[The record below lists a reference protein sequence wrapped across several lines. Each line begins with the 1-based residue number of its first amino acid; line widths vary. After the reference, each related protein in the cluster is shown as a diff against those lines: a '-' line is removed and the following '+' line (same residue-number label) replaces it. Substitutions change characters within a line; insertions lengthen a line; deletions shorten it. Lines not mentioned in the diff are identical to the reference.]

1 MKIQH
6 FPERLLNDQYM
17 DSLSSFR
24 MYRQTLDQE
33 IGTHWHQFYELGLVV
48 SGTGAHHIN
57 GIPFR
62 LERGHAFLMT
72 PADFHRIVPGPGQ
85 TLRLY
90 NLIFTERMIS
100 DELTERLFER
110 GNAYHC
116 EYGEKEYADAEHEF
130 ERIVR
135 ESGDWREL
143 SGIVVKGC
151 IERLLVDLCR
161 GCSSADTAASKEP
174 ILSMHPSIRKALVY
188 VQHHFREPLLLE
200 DVARFSGLSVNYF
213 SESFRKQTGQT
224 FQTHVRD
231 RRLGFAKSLIE
242 ATDLPITE
250 ICYAAGFNTLT
261 YFVRAFKARYQ
272 MSPRKLRGS
281 ELAAPGG
288 DEGWE
293 ANG

>member
-6 FPERLLNDQYM
+6 LPERLLNDQYM

-24 MYRQTLDQE
+24 MYRHTLDQE

-48 SGTGAHHIN
+48 SGTGTHHVN
-57 GIPFR
+57 GVPFR
-62 LERGHAFLMT
+62 VERGHAFLLT
-72 PADFHRIVPGPGQ
+72 PADFHRIVPDAGQ

-90 NLIFTERMIS
+90 NLIFTERIIS
-100 DELTERLFER
+100 DDLAGRLFER
-110 GNAYHC
+110 GNSYSC
-116 EYGEKEYADAEHEF
+116 EYGQEKYADAEHEF
-130 ERIVR
+130 ERIIR
-135 ESGDWREL
+135 ESDNWREL

-161 GCSSADTAASKEP
+161 SCPPSDAKSYKEP
-174 ILSMHPSIRKALVY
+174 DLSIHPSIRKALVY
-188 VQHHFREPLLLE
+188 LQHHFREQLLLE

-213 SESFRKQTGQT
+213 SESFSKQTGHT

-231 RRLGFAKSLIE
+231 MRLGFAKSLIE

-250 ICYAAGFNTLT
+250 ICYAAGFNTLA
-261 YFVRAFKARYQ
+261 YFLRAFKARYR
-272 MSPRKLRGS
+272 MSPRQLRGS
-281 ELAAPGG
+281 MATGAGG
-288 DEGWE
+288 GEREE